1 MTEDDLQ
8 LLITLDDPGYAP
20 EEDAFSHLQAH
31 NIGYWLGRQYPTRKP
46 LDLSSVNNNSMV
58 TFGEGEWTC
67 TVSRVTNVALCTVT
81 HAKNGEIV
89 EQKLFCEV
97 V

>member
-1 MTEDDLQ
+1 MSEDDLQ

-31 NIGYWLGRQYPTRKP
+31 NLGYWFGRQYPNR
-46 LDLSSVNNNSMV
+46 LDQRAANDSLV

-81 HAKNGEIV
+81 LAKNGEIV
-89 EQKLFCEV
+89 EQKLFYEV

>member
-1 MTEDDLQ
+1 MSEDDLM

-20 EEDAFSHLQAH
+20 EEDTFSHLQAH
-31 NIGYWLGRQYPTRKP
+31 NLGYWLGRQYPAR
-46 LDLSSVNNNSMV
+46 LDQSSARDNSMV

-89 EQKLFCEV
+89 EQKLFYEV

>member
-20 EEDAFSHLQAH
+20 EDDTFSHLQVH
-31 NIGYWLGRQYPTRKP
+31 NLGYWLGRQYPNR
-46 LDLSSVNNNSMV
+46 LDQSAVRDSLV

-89 EQKLFCEV
+89 EQKLFYEV

>member
-1 MTEDDLQ
+1 MSDDDLQ

-20 EEDAFSHLQAH
+20 EEDTFSHLQAH
-31 NIGYWLGRQYPTRKP
+31 NLGYWLGRQYPTP
-46 LDLSSVNNNSMV
+46 GGFDQSSVRDNSMV

-67 TVSRVTNVALCTVT
+67 TVSRMTNVALCTVT

-89 EQKLFCEV
+89 ERKMFYEV